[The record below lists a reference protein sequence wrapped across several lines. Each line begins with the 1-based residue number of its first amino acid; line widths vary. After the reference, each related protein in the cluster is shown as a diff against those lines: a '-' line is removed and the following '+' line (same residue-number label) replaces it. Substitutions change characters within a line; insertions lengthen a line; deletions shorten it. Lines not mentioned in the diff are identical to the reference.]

1 MSDVLLHMQG
11 ISKRFGAVQAL
22 QGVDLAVKKGTVHA
36 LIGENGAGKSTLM
49 KILAGSLKPD
59 EGAIALGGAQY
70 QPQSPKEGRNQGVSM
85 IYQELNLAPHLTVE
99 ENITLGVEK
108 RKFGI
113 IKHQKTAV
121 KDALALLGHAHLDL
135 SIKVEKLGI
144 GQKQIVEIA
153 RSLLLKS
160 RIIIMDEPTSSLSQ
174 EDTIALFAAIKRLKE
189 QGNTIIYISHF
200 LEEIQEI
207 ADEYTVLRDG
217 ESVATGS
224 MVGTTLSELVTHMVG
239 RSLEEMFPRVEHNI
253 GDILFQAE
261 HISSPPKVQDV
272 SITLRRGE
280 ILGIAGLIGAGRT
293 ETMRCLF
300 GLDTARS
307 GTLLFPAVR
316 VDLSSGYSSSQALKS
331 GMSMVS
337 ENRQDEGLA
346 ENLPIRDNVTLSS
359 LKGFMKKLGFIH
371 LANERDAVLARVS
384 EVSLKFNDYLDPCS
398 SLSGGNQQKVALARI
413 LNDGSDVLL
422 LDEPTRGIDV
432 RSKVEIY
439 ALIGQ
444 LAAAGKGVIMVSSY
458 LPELFGICDTLGV
471 MYRGRLSPVKSIQE
485 WTEESVMSW
494 ATTGK

>member
-1 MSDVLLHMQG
+1 MSDVLLDMQG

-22 QGVDLAVKKGTVHA
+22 KGVNLAVKKGTVHA

-49 KILAGSLKPD
+49 KILAGSLKSD
-59 EGAIALGGAQY
+59 EGTIMLADASY

-85 IYQELNLAPHLTVE
+85 IYQELNLTPHLTVE
-99 ENITLGVEK
+99 ENVTLGMEK
-108 RKFGI
+108 HTFGI
-113 IKHQKTAV
+113 LKHQEAAV
-121 KDALALLGHAHLDL
+121 KNALDLLGHAHLDL
-135 SIKVEKLGI
+135 STTVGKLGI

-153 RSLLLKS
+153 RSLLLNS

-174 EDTIALFAAIKRLKE
+174 EDTFALFAAIKRLKE

-207 ADEYTVLRDG
+207 ADEYSVLRDG
-217 ESVATGS
+217 ESVATGTMS
-224 MVGTTLSELVTHMVG
+224 GTTLSELVTSMVG
-239 RSLEEMFPRVEHNI
+239 RTLEEMFPRVEHRI
-253 GDILFQAE
+253 GDVLFKAE
-261 HISSPPKVQDV
+261 HIYNPPKVQDV
-272 SITLRRGE
+272 SIALKKGE

-300 GLDTARS
+300 GLDAVKS
-307 GTLLFPAVR
+307 GTLSFPTSR
-316 VDLSSGYSSSQALKS
+316 VHLPSWYSSRQALRF

-337 ENRQDEGLA
+337 ENRKDEGLA
-346 ENLPIRDNVTLSS
+346 EDLPIRDNITLSS
-359 LKGFMKKLGFIH
+359 LKRFIKKLGFIH
-371 LANERDAVLARVS
+371 LTNERDAVLARVS
-384 EVSLKFNDYLDPCS
+384 DVSLKYNHYLDPCT

-413 LNDGSDVLL
+413 LADGSDILL

-432 RSKVEIY
+432 YSKVEIY
-439 ALIGQ
+439 TLIGQ

-458 LPELFGICDTLGV
+458 LPEIFGICDTLGV
-471 MYRGRLSPVKSIQE
+471 MYRGNLSPIKPIHE